1 MNLIHRPALAI
12 ALLLS
17 SMAMPA
23 SAETFTIRMVS
34 SDDSIEGDS
43 SMVFDP
49 PLLQVAL
56 GDTVIFE
63 PFQRGHNT
71 ASKSGMI
78 PEGVESWNS
87 SIDETFE
94 ITFTQ
99 DGTYGYICMPH
110 YSVGMVGLILVG
122 DYTVNLDEARSVRQR
137 GQAKKAFS
145 GLFEQVDAL
154 QEP

>member
-1 MNLIHRPALAI
+1 MKLLHIGIALA
-12 ALLLS
+12 LS
-17 SMAMPA
+17 GVTLSAR
-23 SAETFTIRMVS
+23 AETFTIRMITE
-34 SDDSIEGDS
+34 DATIDGDTT
-43 SMVFDP
+43 MVFDP
-49 PLLQVAL
+49 PLFQVAV
-56 GDTVIFE
+56 GDTVVFE
-63 PFQRGHNT
+63 PTQASHNT
-71 ASKSGMI
+71 ASKRGML

-137 GQAKKAFS
+137 GQAKKAFRA
-145 GLFEQVDAL
+145 LFEQVDAL